1 MPVDSQYY
9 QAEQAQPNREAE
21 QVGREQVVLR
31 DAEGRWQKGA
41 SGNPG
46 GRPLGSR
53 NRATLMAQA
62 LLDASSAILTGKA
75 IERSVADD
83 GVTLRFCLARILA
96 PRRTPPVELELP
108 PLDTAKDL
116 ALAMAAIGKAAA
128 AGEITP
134 AEAVEFARMVDTA
147 MRTIEARE
155 AEFRENHFWGRKRAP
170 AAPPLPPETAPATPL
185 EPQNAP
191 AGIGAPPRSGENRT
205 GTRSRIL
212 RKFALPLT

>member
-1 MPVDSQYY
+1 VPVDSQYY
-9 QAEQAQPNREAE
+9 QAEQAQPERI
-21 QVGREQVVLR
+21 GRKQIALR
-31 DAEGRWQKGA
+31 DTEEQWQKSG
-41 SGNPG
+41 SGNPT

-75 IERSVADD
+75 IERSIADD

-96 PRRTPPVELELP
+96 PRRTPPVELDLP

-134 AEAVEFARMVDTA
+134 AEALDLAHMVETA
-147 MRTIEARE
+147 MHAIEARE